1 MKSYIVKHS
10 QKQSL
15 SGTLR
20 FISSLANK
28 FALQTMCTVVASSFD
43 SPTQSWG
50 DLNLQK
56 EDYIFF
62 QVITPEA

>member
-1 MKSYIVKHS
+1 
-10 QKQSL
+10 
-15 SGTLR
+15 
-20 FISSLANK
+20 
-28 FALQTMCTVVASSFD
+28 MCTVVASSFD

-56 EDYIFF
+56 EGYIFF